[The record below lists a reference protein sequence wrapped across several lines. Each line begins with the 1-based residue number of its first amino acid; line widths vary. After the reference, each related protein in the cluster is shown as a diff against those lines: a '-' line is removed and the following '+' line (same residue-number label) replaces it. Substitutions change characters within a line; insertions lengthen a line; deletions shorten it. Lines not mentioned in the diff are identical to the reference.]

1 MPMKWV
7 SLMSKER
14 EFDCFEDEL
23 ESLANRAFSIIE
35 IIEVANISEPLFI
48 LARRKLLNLG
58 NDVLRLKDKYE
69 VGDKDVK

>member
-1 MPMKWV
+1 MPTKWV

-14 EFDCFEDEL
+14 EFDYFEDEL

-69 VGDKDVK
+69 VGDKDVE